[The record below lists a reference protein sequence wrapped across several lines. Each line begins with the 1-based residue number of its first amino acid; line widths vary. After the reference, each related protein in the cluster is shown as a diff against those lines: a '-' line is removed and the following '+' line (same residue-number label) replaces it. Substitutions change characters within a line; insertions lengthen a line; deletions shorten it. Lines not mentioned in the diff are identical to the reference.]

1 MLIDGILHNIA
12 TNWEIMKAIIF
23 DMGGV
28 LVDLDMDACRNA
40 FKYDLGFDEIDTI
53 LDPCHQKGIIGDL
66 EEGLVTAEEF
76 RKYILE
82 RSREGA
88 TDVDVDEA
96 FAKILVG
103 IEPSKI
109 ELLKKLSADYDIYML
124 SNNNP
129 VALPYSRRMF
139 EEAGFSMEKDFKRCF
154 ISYEMKMLKPSE
166 EFYKAVMMEIGL
178 PASEMVFIDDS
189 QKNVDAAIAAGL
201 PAAWYQ
207 PGTDLAAVVTA
218 AINA

>member
-1 MLIDGILHNIA
+1 
-12 TNWEIMKAIIF
+12 MKAIIF

-66 EEGLVTAEEF
+66 EEGLVTADEF
-76 RKYILE
+76 RKYVLE

-88 TDVDVDEA
+88 TDVDVNEA

-103 IEPSKI
+103 IQPSKI

-124 SNNNP
+124 SNNNA

-166 EFYKAVMMEIGL
+166 AFYKAVMKEIGL
-178 PASEMVFIDDS
+178 PASEMLFIDDS
-189 QKNVDAAIAAGL
+189 QKNVDAAVAAGL
-201 PAAWYQ
+201 PAAWYE
-207 PGTDLAAVVTA
+207 PGTDLAAVVYA

>member
-1 MLIDGILHNIA
+1 
-12 TNWEIMKAIIF
+12 MKAIIF

-40 FKYDLGFDEIDTI
+40 FKYDLGFEEIDAI

-76 RKYILE
+76 RKYVLE
-82 RSREGA
+82 RSREGV
-88 TDVDVDEA
+88 TEQDVDEA

-109 ELLKKLSADYDIYML
+109 ELLKKLSAEYDIYML

-129 VALPYSRRMF
+129 VALPYSARMF
-139 EEAGFSMEKDFKRCF
+139 EDAGFSLKKDFKKCF
-154 ISYEMKMLKPSE
+154 ISYQMKMLKPSE
-166 EFYKAVMMEIGL
+166 AFYKAVMNEIGL
-178 PASEMVFIDDS
+178 PASEMIFIDDS

-201 PAAWYQ
+201 PAVWYE
-207 PGTDLAAVVTA
+207 PGTDLAAVVDTV
-218 AINA
+218 INA

>member
-1 MLIDGILHNIA
+1 
-12 TNWEIMKAIIF
+12 MKAIIF

-28 LVDLDMDACRNA
+28 LVDLDMDACRDA
-40 FKYDLGFDEIDTI
+40 FKYDLGFEEIDTI

-76 RKYILE
+76 RKYVLE

-88 TDVDVDEA
+88 TEQDVDEA

-109 ELLKKLSADYDIYML
+109 ELLKKLSAEYDIYML

-129 VALPYSRRMF
+129 VALPYSARMF
-139 EEAGFSMEKDFKRCF
+139 EDAGFSLKKDFKKCF
-154 ISYEMKMLKPSE
+154 ISYQMKMLKPSE
-166 EFYKAVMMEIGL
+166 AFYKAVMNEIGL
-178 PASEMVFIDDS
+178 PASEMIFIDDS

-201 PAAWYQ
+201 PAVWYE
-207 PGTDLAAVVTA
+207 PGTDLAAVVDTV
-218 AINA
+218 INA

>member
-1 MLIDGILHNIA
+1 
-12 TNWEIMKAIIF
+12 MKAIIF

-40 FKYDLGFDEIDTI
+40 FKNDLGFAEIDEI

-66 EEGLVTAEEF
+66 EEGLVTADEF
-76 RKYILE
+76 RKYVLE

-88 TDVDVDEA
+88 TEQDVDEA

-109 ELLKKLSADYDIYML
+109 ELLKKLSAEYDIYML

-129 VALPYSRRMF
+129 VALPYSARMF
-139 EEAGFSMEKDFKRCF
+139 EDAGFSLKNDFKKCF
-154 ISYEMKMLKPSE
+154 ISYQMKMLKPSE
-166 EFYKAVMMEIGL
+166 AFYNAVMNEIGL
-178 PASEMVFIDDS
+178 PASEMIFIDDS

-201 PAAWYQ
+201 PALWYE
-207 PGTDLAAVVTA
+207 PGTDLAAVVDTV
-218 AINA
+218 INA

>member
-1 MLIDGILHNIA
+1 M
-12 TNWEIMKAIIF
+12 
-23 DMGGV
+23 
-28 LVDLDMDACRNA
+28 DLDMDACRNA
-40 FKYDLGFDEIDTI
+40 FKNDLGFAEIDEI

-66 EEGLVTAEEF
+66 EEGLVTADEF
-76 RKYILE
+76 RKYVLE

-88 TDVDVDEA
+88 TEKDVNEA

-103 IEPSKI
+103 IHPSKI

-124 SNNNP
+124 SNNNA

-139 EEAGFSMEKDFKRCF
+139 EDAGFSMDTDFKRCF

-166 EFYKAVMMEIGL
+166 AFYKAVMKEIGL
-178 PASEMVFIDDS
+178 PASEMLFIDDS
-189 QKNVDAAIAAGL
+189 QRNVDAAIAAGL
-201 PAAWYQ
+201 PAAYYK
-207 PGTDLAAVVTA
+207 PGTDLATVVYD